1 MKDKIIRMLS
11 NASAL
16 PVLFIG
22 SGLTRRYLGLPNWEG
37 LLKMYCFKYPY
48 EYYYDK
54 ANREYPDSLEKIYPR
69 IADYIEADFNNIYFT
84 DNKYTESRKSHRED
98 INAKISP
105 FKFCIADFFKEKSED
120 IESKYFNE
128 IKLLKKIGNKNI
140 SCVITTN
147 YDLFLENIFGK
158 DSFKTYIGQD
168 ELLFSTIYEIAEIYK
183 IHGCCSK
190 PNSIVI
196 NSHDYD
202 LFIRKK
208 EYLSAKILTLFLE
221 RPIIFLGYSVND
233 ANIRRILYSIS
244 KCLENNQ
251 LEQLKER
258 LIFIEWAESKNEE
271 GFSEKQ
277 FDFNNGKIISMEN
290 IKLFDYSIL
299 YSAIL
304 DNTVKYDVKALRR
317 IKSQLYELVKTNKPT
332 ERLYV
337 ATDIENNNG
346 NIDFVVGIG
355 VYGKFGKVGYRG
367 IKAEEIYLYA
377 IGESNLQYDDNMIL
391 KEAIPALNNGRT
403 IWPIRQFVSRCNS
416 IDCINEKVKKT
427 LEKSTIDLLSQK
439 KRKAIKENK
448 FVKYIN
454 IPCIVEYYKQY
465 GLNKTI
471 TDIFKSDFKKIN
483 PEELLQFIKLAIKDE
498 PTLLKGKKHSSR
510 SNFKKCITLW
520 DMLVYSKVAENK
532 VNELSN
538 ITNKNDK

>member
-1 MKDKIIRMLS
+1 MKDKISRMLS

-290 IKLFDYSIL
+290 IRLFDYSVL

-332 ERLYV
+332 ERLYI
-337 ATDIENNNG
+337 ATDIENTDG
-346 NIDFVVGIG
+346 DIDFVVGVG

-377 IGESNLQYDDNMIL
+377 IGESDLQYDDNMIL

-403 IWPIRQFVSRCNS
+403 IWPIRQFVSRCKS
-416 IDCINEKVKKT
+416 IDCLNEKVEKS
-427 LEKSTIDLLSQK
+427 LEKSTLDLLSRE
-439 KRKAIKENK
+439 KRKAIIEGK
-448 FVKYIN
+448 FIEYIN
-454 IPCIVEYYKQY
+454 MPCILEHYKQY

-471 TDIFKSDFKKIN
+471 SDIFKINFEKIN
-483 PEELLQFIKLAIKDE
+483 TEDLLQFIKLAIKDE
-498 PTLLKGKKHSSR
+498 PTLLKGEKHSLR

-520 DMLVYSKVAENK
+520 DMLVYSGLADNK
-532 VNELSN
+532 IKEL
-538 ITNKNDK
+538 NKYNQEK